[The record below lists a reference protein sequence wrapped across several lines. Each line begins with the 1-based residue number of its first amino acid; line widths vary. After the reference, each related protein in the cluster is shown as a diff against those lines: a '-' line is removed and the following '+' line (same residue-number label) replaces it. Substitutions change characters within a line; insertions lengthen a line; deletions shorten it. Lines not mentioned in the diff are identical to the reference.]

1 MYGIL
6 PCGRGDDS
14 VQGETV
20 TGLDVRAERVRAG
33 LYQVQVGGLLGVS
46 QPEVSRIELG
56 YRTQE
61 RMREVLATIA
71 KYVARKSGH
80 G

>member
-1 MYGIL
+1 M
-6 PCGRGDDS
+6 
-14 VQGETV
+14 QGETV

-33 LYQVQVGGLLGVS
+33 LKQVQVGKLLGVS
-46 QPEVSRIELG
+46 QSEVSRIELE

-61 RMREVLATIA
+61 RMQDVLATIA
-71 KYVARKSGH
+71 EYVASKSDH